1 MSTRDKLRQ
10 PKKDKTNYQKES
22 ETIHIYNNNDEL
34 IYEVKIN
41 LRKFCKQ
48 HNLPYTELYNSK
60 RNNTKLYE
68 NIINKRVMT
77 RLTNKGF
84 YKYKGWYAIKQ

>member
-41 LRKFCKQ
+41 LRKF
-48 HNLPYTELYNSK
+48 S
-60 RNNTKLYE
+60 
-68 NIINKRVMT
+68 
-77 RLTNKGF
+77 
-84 YKYKGWYAIKQ
+84 